1 MVLGKDAMLKIQRSA
16 SDKVIF
22 TLSGRI
28 EEEGLAELQRLFD
41 LESPGHQLALDLKDV
56 TLADRDAVKFLLRSE
71 EHGIQLED
79 CPPYIREWIERERE
93 SNHSEKGMKDRKRS
107 ARRRSY

>member
-1 MVLGKDAMLKIQRSA
+1 MLRIQRSA

-28 EEEGLAELQRLFD
+28 DAEGLAELQRLFD
-41 LESPGHQLALDLKDV
+41 LEPGGHHLALDLKDV

-71 EHGIQLED
+71 EHGVQLGN
-79 CPPYIREWIERERE
+79 CPPYIHEWIEREKE
-93 SNHSEKGMKDRKRS
+93 AKHSEKALKIRKRS
-107 ARRRSY
+107 APRRSD

>member
-1 MVLGKDAMLKIQRSA
+1 MLRIQRSA

-28 EEEGLAELQRLFD
+28 DAEGLAELQRLFD
-41 LESPGHQLALDLKDV
+41 LEPGGHHLALDLKDV

-71 EHGIQLED
+71 ENGIHLEN
-79 CPPYIREWIERERE
+79 CPPYIHEWIERERE
-93 SNHSEKGMKDRKRS
+93 AKDSEKGLKVRKRS
-107 ARRRSY
+107 VRRRSH